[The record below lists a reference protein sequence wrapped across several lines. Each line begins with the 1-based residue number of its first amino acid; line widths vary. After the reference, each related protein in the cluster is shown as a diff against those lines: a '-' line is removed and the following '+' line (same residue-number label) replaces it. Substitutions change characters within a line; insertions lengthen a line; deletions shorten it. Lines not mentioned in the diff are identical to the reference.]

1 MEFTAAPLEDLIRRM
16 TPVAAPPEQRAEVEA
31 LFRGLDTMAHPP
43 KKRAPKCKLVGPKGE
58 TLAIPESVFYVLER
72 VAEVM
77 ARGDSITVVPVG
89 QTLTTQQAA
98 DLLNVSRQY
107 LVRLLDEKR
116 IPFTRTG
123 KHRRLRIED
132 VLSFKENRDRN
143 RRAGMRELS
152 QLTEEFGG
160 YEAEMK

>member
-1 MEFTAAPLEDLIRRM
+1 MDTTAAPLEDLIRRM
-16 TPVAAPPEQRAEVEA
+16 TPVAAPPDQRAEVEA

-89 QTLTTQQAA
+89 QQLTTQQAA

-116 IPFTRTG
+116 IPFTKTG

-132 VLSFKENRDRN
+132 VLSFKENHDWN

-152 QLTEEFGG
+152 QLTQEFGG
-160 YEAEMK
+160 YDAEVK

>member
-1 MEFTAAPLEDLIRRM
+1 MAATAAPLEDLIRRM
-16 TPVAAPPEQRAEVEA
+16 TPVAAPPDQRAEIEA

-58 TLAIPESVFYVLER
+58 SLAIPESVFYVLER

-77 ARGDSITVVPVG
+77 ARGDSITIVPVG
-89 QTLTTQQAA
+89 QQVTTQQAA

-116 IPFTRTG
+116 IPFTKTG

-160 YEAEMK
+160 YNDELK

>member
-1 MEFTAAPLEDLIRRM
+1 MEPTVPPLEDRIRRM

-43 KKRAPKCKLVGPKGE
+43 KKRAPTCKLVGPKGD
-58 TLAIPESVFYVLER
+58 TLAIPESVFYLLER
-72 VAEVM
+72 VAEVL
-77 ARGDSITVVPVG
+77 ARGDSITVVPIG
-89 QTLTTQQAA
+89 QQLTTQQAA

-107 LVRLLDEKR
+107 LVRLLDER
-116 IPFTRTG
+116 RMPFTKTG

-132 VLSFKENRDRN
+132 VLSFKQNRDRN

-152 QLTEEFGG
+152 QVTQEFGG
-160 YEAEMK
+160 YDAEVT